1 MAFEFNATFIETIA
15 YHSISNRFTT
25 FLLDSDYERLEAGI
39 LFDTNKFN
47 KSKVS
52 IEVTTCNDS
61 LVIPGYL
68 LFVLVSHF
76 IALYFNNILM

>member
-76 IALYFNNILM
+76 ILIFF